1 MRRATRLGALV
12 AGGLVLTGCGIRQSD
27 VVEVGGPATVAVAPG
42 ESGRMLL
49 FYVDADGRLMPV
61 ARETGGPID
70 GWEDYRMPFGKPPPT
85 YPLGSGI
92 VGSRALAALLE
103 GPNKDERAAGLATR
117 LPGPGGW
124 TDKEIPQILP
134 NPDPTDANGGR
145 TLRIRLP
152 FRVDE
157 LDGAAIRQL
166 VCTVAYN
173 EETDG
178 LAPVVLTG
186 PDGALSAERCD
197 DVRVGSAVKD
207 ASDGPDGTETTP
219 HGTDRKGSGGT
230 GASGATR
237 PRPSTTPPPP
247 RHTATP

>member
-1 MRRATRLGALV
+1 MRRAIRIGALV
-12 AGGLVLTGCGIRQSD
+12 AGGLALAGCGIRQSD

-42 ESGRMLL
+42 EGGRMLL
-49 FYVDADGRLMPV
+49 FYVDTDGRLMPV
-61 ARETGGPID
+61 AREIGGPID
-70 GWEDYRMPFGKPPPT
+70 GWEEYRMPFGKPPPT

-103 GPNKDERAAGLATR
+103 GPNKEEKAAGLATR

-134 NPDPTDANGGR
+134 EPDTTDVNGER

-152 FRVDE
+152 FSVGE

-178 LAPVVLTG
+178 LASVVLTG
-186 PDGALSAERCD
+186 PGGALPAERCD
-197 DVRVGSAVKD
+197 DVRVGSAVRD
-207 ASDGPDGTETTP
+207 ASDGPDDTESAT
-219 HGTDRKGSGGT
+219 HGTGRTGTGGT
-230 GASGATR
+230 GPSGATT
-237 PRPSTTPPPP
+237 PSTTAPPP
-247 RHTATP
+247 RHTPTP